1 MNADEPRRIGRR
13 SLPVDRRAA
22 RIAAAEQSL
31 ASAYAGMRA
40 AGVDPDSI
48 ATAFAVARD
57 CLAEARE
64 LSAQARRELALAQ
77 YERDLVRRRASA
89 PPPPAGVPYTAT
101 PCPVPAP
108 DGSAVPP
115 ADPVSDLLVTP
126 GPAGAPGRDLAL
138 AARATIP
145 DLPGTDA
152 CPDPGTARTP
162 EEFMDALRGFRA
174 WAGKPSFRA
183 MERQCARRF
192 AASTLCT
199 ALRADALPSLEMVHA
214 IVTGCGGSPRHV
226 HAFATAWRGLS
237 LPGHAVPGPGATAQQ
252 DARPWRDRPRGL
264 YSVGGTG
271 PRGARRAPR
280 EALPGRLSP
289 GRRPGPPVRPGPRS
303 RSGHWCQEAG

>member
-1 MNADEPRRIGRR
+1 MNADEPRRIGRK

-22 RIAAAEQSL
+22 RIDAAEQSL

-57 CLAEARE
+57 CLAVARE

-77 YERDLVRRRASA
+77 YERDLVRRRATAA
-89 PPPPAGVPYTAT
+89 PGPAAH
-101 PCPVPAP
+101 
-108 DGSAVPP
+108 GSVGPP
-115 ADPVSDLLVTP
+115 ADPAS
-126 GPAGAPGRDLAL
+126 GPLGAAGRDLAMALAL

-145 DLPGTDA
+145 DRPGSDS
-152 CPDPGTARTP
+152 CPDPGAARTP